1 MMPAPQH
8 LPRGPGPQPIHL
20 YPCGGWV
27 GGLDMSWVSAHCQ
40 QLVAHEA
47 HSWSVCQRPPSQSK
61 ACWTLCQACTLC
73 LQVEDYYFSAAA
85 GRARIVVGNRRW
97 GESGYVASGR
107 MQARPVGPPGKKKAS
122 CCRLCSHA
130 ACAAGLQTL

>member
-1 MMPAPQH
+1 ML
-8 LPRGPGPQPIHL
+8 LPL
-20 YPCGGWV
+20 
-27 GGLDMSWVSAHCQ
+27 
-40 QLVAHEA
+40 
-47 HSWSVCQRPPSQSK
+47 K
-61 ACWTLCQACTLC
+61 AWWTLCEASTLC

-122 CCRLCSHA
+122 CCRLCTPGCTCSRPA
-130 ACAAGLQTL
+130 NPP

>member
-1 MMPAPQH
+1 MATIT
-8 LPRGPGPQPIHL
+8 LQP
-20 YPCGGWV
+20 
-27 GGLDMSWVSAHCQ
+27 
-40 QLVAHEA
+40 
-47 HSWSVCQRPPSQSK
+47 
-61 ACWTLCQACTLC
+61 ACWTICEASALC

-122 CCRLCSHA
+122 CCHRRTHGSA
-130 ACAAGLQTL
+130 RAAGLQTL